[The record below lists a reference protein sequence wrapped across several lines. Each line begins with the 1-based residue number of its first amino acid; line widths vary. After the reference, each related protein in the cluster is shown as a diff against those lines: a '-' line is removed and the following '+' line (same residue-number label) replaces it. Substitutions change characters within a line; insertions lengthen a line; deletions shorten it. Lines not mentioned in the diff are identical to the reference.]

1 MNTSS
6 SDEQKADALTAE
18 ERRERDLL
26 AMSTTELA
34 TAPSLGERLL
44 PYLFMATESCWIA
57 AILLSLASTALF
69 PTHTP
74 LIPLWSP
81 FVLMASA
88 YWGVTYLERRDLPK
102 ATTHNSLRSRS
113 MVPGAG
119 LIYGLFALL
128 LLFVVWV
135 SIYASTAFFF
145 DPRWLL
151 VLLNDI
157 FSLNGRAFL
166 IALIVALTYYFCW
179 RGVRLSR
186 RFIEPAMVFGTLR
199 LGVAVLLLAIII
211 QAAAGGA
218 FAQVSLLL
226 LGLPLFF
233 FLALVTHALARV
245 VFLRRSYAFGLQ
257 GNMARQE
264 RTLFMVIVI
273 VGVALLFIALFVG
286 TFASPAVLAQIQ
298 QALSP
303 LGRAYDL
310 LVALIARIMLV
321 LITPF
326 FWLFSLLHPVYRP
339 PRINVPGPIAG
350 NPAHLATTPPTALLV
365 AIPIIKL
372 ALPLLIAIIM
382 LLLIRSALR
391 RRRIKLIRRNEDT
404 HESLWSW
411 ALFWT
416 QLKAWLRALWQR
428 LFPQRLATVAEIV
441 SREESNVEP
450 TARDMREIYRA
461 FLTWATKRGYPRKK
475 SETPY
480 ELDTRLHSHL
490 AFAEPEVS
498 NITEAYTATR
508 YGNIVPDE
516 SEVARIRN
524 EWIAL
529 QQKSQN
535 A

>member
-6 SDEQKADALTAE
+6 PGEHGQDALTAE
-18 ERRERDLL
+18 QRRERDLL

-34 TAPSLGERLL
+34 ATPSWGERLL
-44 PYLFMATESCWIA
+44 PYLFIATESCWIA
-57 AILLSLASTALF
+57 AILLSWASTALF
-69 PTHTP
+69 PTHVP
-74 LIPLWSP
+74 LMPLWSP
-81 FVLMASA
+81 FVLMAGA
-88 YWGVTYLERRDLPK
+88 YWCVIYLERRDLPK
-102 ATTHNSLRSRS
+102 ATTHNSLRDRS
-113 MVPGAG
+113 MMTGAG
-119 LIYGLFALL
+119 LVYVVFALL

-135 SIYASTAFFF
+135 SVYASTAFFF

-151 VLLNDI
+151 ALLGDI

-166 IALIVALTYYFCW
+166 VALIAALTYYFCW
-179 RGVRLSR
+179 QGVRLSR

-199 LGVAVLLLAIII
+199 LGVGVLLLAIIV
-211 QAAAGGA
+211 QASAGAA

-245 VFLRRSYAFGLQ
+245 VFLRRSYPFGLQ
-257 GNMARQE
+257 GSMARQE

-273 VGVALLFIALFVG
+273 VGIALLLIALFVG

-310 LVALIARIMLV
+310 LAAIIARIMLV

-339 PRINVPGPIAG
+339 PRITIPGPIAR
-350 NPAHLATTPPTALLV
+350 NPPHIATTPPAALLV

-372 ALPLLIAIIM
+372 VLPLLIAIVI
-382 LLLIRSALR
+382 LLLIRQALR
-391 RRRIKLIRRNEDT
+391 RRRIKLVRRDEDT

-411 ALFWT
+411 SLFWT
-416 QLKAWLRALWQR
+416 QLKAWLRTLWQH
-428 LFPQRLATVAEIV
+428 LFPQRTAAVTEVGTH
-441 SREESNVEP
+441 EENSTEP
-450 TARDMREIYRA
+450 TARNMREIYRA
-461 FLTWATKRGYPRKK
+461 FLAWTAKRGYPRKK

-480 ELDTRLHSHL
+480 ELDTRLHAHL
-490 AFAEPEVS
+490 TFAEPQMS

-516 SEVARIRN
+516 AEVARIRN

-529 QQKSQN
+529 QQKAQN
-535 A
+535 N